1 MRLVKFILIIG
12 LITLIAI
19 IYVQLQVQI
28 YEYAY
33 KGKKKEIVFKE
44 LLDRKSNT
52 LYNINSLE
60 SIQYL
65 GSRLLSSE
73 YNLQFAGKEQ
83 VVKLAVPLQLA
94 ETINPEIRSSENQRT
109 NFLVNLFSLKSQ
121 AEAKPIK

>member
-1 MRLVKFILIIG
+1 MRLVKFILIVG
-12 LITLIAI
+12 LITSIAI

-33 KGKKKEIVFKE
+33 KGKKREIALKE

-52 LYNINSLE
+52 MYNINSLE

-65 GSRLLSSE
+65 GTRLLSSD

-94 ETINPEIRSSENQRT
+94 ETINPEIKSPENQRT

>member
-1 MRLVKFILIIG
+1 M
-12 LITLIAI
+12 
-19 IYVQLQVQI
+19 
-28 YEYAY
+28 
-33 KGKKKEIVFKE
+33 
-44 LLDRKSNT
+44 
-52 LYNINSLE
+52 YNINSLE

-65 GSRLLSSE
+65 GTRLLSSD

-94 ETINPEIRSSENQRT
+94 ETINPEIKSPENQRT

>member
-33 KGKKKEIVFKE
+33 KGKKKEIAFKE

>member
-33 KGKKKEIVFKE
+33 KGKKKETVFKE
-44 LLDRKSNT
+44 LLDKKSNT

-65 GSRLLSSE
+65 GTRLLSSD

-94 ETINPEIRSSENQRT
+94 ETINPEIKGSENQKT